1 MSLEYIHLLHC
12 RFRQCSPF
20 QDTATRFPAEEVLG
34 VHIPHNTWFPLFY
47 FARCV
52 CNSFSWHCDRLP
64 DLPWPPW
71 PQFPNLLKEVD
82 ILSAYTA
89 SKVKL
94 QWKRVVFHTGHT
106 KSRCRTA
113 GLALPWSCQQGTDS
127 YSLPSLQDL
136 AVLSI
141 SENRRLRLGMCSQH
155 TGIRKAKAGRLWE
168 LRAGTGFQA
177 HSDWSTH
184 LTYIEGVFLLAH
196 KVILSQGYCSLWTQ
210 PLIKQRKTAP
220 MITLMPPALPATC
233 FPGWRPSLL
242 WAFLSLFPETVIQ
255 AKMSCGAKE
264 QGVGSVP
271 TFSGLRGLLTPSN
284 LGLSDCQNPEGS

>member
-1 MSLEYIHLLHC
+1 MFTLPRYCYTFSGRRGPRGPHPPQHLISDFFILPDVCAIHSLDTVTGSLT
-12 RFRQCSPF
+12 SP
-20 QDTATRFPAEEVLG
+20 G
-34 VHIPHNTWFPLFY
+34 
-47 FARCV
+47 
-52 CNSFSWHCDRLP
+52 LP
-64 DLPWPPW
+64 DLSFQICWR
-71 PQFPNLLKEVD
+71 
-82 ILSAYTA
+82 
-89 SKVKL
+89 KL
-94 QWKRVVFHTGHT
+94 TFSVPTRLPKWSCNGKGWFFIQDTQSQGAGGL
-106 KSRCRTA
+106 A

-141 SENRRLRLGMCSQH
+141 SENRRLRLGTCSQH
-155 TGIRKAKAGRLWE
+155 TGIRKAKTGRLWE